1 MPPPA
6 PPERSPAVSQ
16 KRSVSR
22 ADCLTLLS
30 ICVCVCAGCMYVAHY
45 IICNYVFSSVAV
57 HWLHKPSLIPSDC
70 RTFHFPLFLSQTS

>member
-1 MPPPA
+1 MPSPA

-30 ICVCVCAGCMYVAHY
+30 ICVCVCRVYVCGPL
-45 IICNYVFSSVAV
+45 CNYVFSSVAV